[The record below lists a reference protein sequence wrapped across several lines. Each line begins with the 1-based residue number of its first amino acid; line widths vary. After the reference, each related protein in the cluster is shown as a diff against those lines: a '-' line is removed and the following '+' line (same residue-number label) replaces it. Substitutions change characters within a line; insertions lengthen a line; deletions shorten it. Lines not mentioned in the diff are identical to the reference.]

1 MPSTTPVLTT
11 MWLDPP
17 LQTDFMLGQAV
28 TIHMTF
34 ADRMTHAAVDPDIVN
49 FRYDNPPNTTSA
61 TTITYPT
68 TIIKNAVGNYQ
79 LDLILAATGRWILNA
94 QPQGNPGAVSIG
106 GMTME
111 IAVYGVGL

>member
-1 MPSTTPVLTT
+1 MPTTPVLTT

-34 ADRMTHAAVDPDIVN
+34 ADRQTHAAVDPDIVN
-49 FRYDNPPNTTSA
+49 FRYDNPPNTTTA

-68 TIIKNAVGNYQ
+68 TIVKNAVGNYQ
-79 LDLILAATGRWILNA
+79 LDLALTNTGRWNLNA

-106 GMTME
+106 GATKE
-111 IAVYGVGL
+111 IVVYGTGL